1 MKQFLAENW
10 AWIVVP
16 FFLTLAAVGA
26 FVLTSGGGGDD
37 SGGVFIYNTF

>member
-16 FFLTLAAVGA
+16 FVTVFAALAI
-26 FVLTSGGGGDD
+26 FVYTSSNGGDAGD
-37 SGGVFIYNTF
+37 NPFVYNVF